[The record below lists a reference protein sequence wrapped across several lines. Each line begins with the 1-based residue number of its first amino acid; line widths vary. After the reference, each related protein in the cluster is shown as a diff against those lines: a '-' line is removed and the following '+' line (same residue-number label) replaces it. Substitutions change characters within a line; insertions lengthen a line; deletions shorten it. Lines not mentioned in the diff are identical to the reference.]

1 MTIYIILIASFC
13 NAIQT
18 YLDKYLVN
26 LGIKKK
32 DYFYYICLLTI
43 PFSLISSIIEIFTN
57 SFKFSFKI
65 IPFILLIIGMFL
77 RYSKQISIVGCLTY
91 LKPYEDQAYL
101 SLNLL
106 IAFLI
111 DIILGIE
118 KFSLLSIISI
128 LITITGVFLIAN
140 SKLKIKSLK
149 KDIIIRIITTLLMN
163 YITHFILKY
172 WSNSCFMLLLNLLLS
187 LIFFKDYKLSSYKE
201 NKKIIKYVFLEQIFG
216 FSYLYLNNY
225 LSFKS
230 VTISSFIRPSSIIIV
245 LLISLIKD
253 KKSKPSLKEILGII
267 LVALGVFLICK

>member
-1 MTIYIILIASFC
+1 MTIYIILIASLGS
-13 NAIQT
+13 AIQT

-43 PFSLISSIIEIFTN
+43 PFSLISLIIEIITN

-77 RYSKQISIVGCLTY
+77 RYKKQISIVGCLKY

-118 KFSLLSIISI
+118 KFKLLSIISI
-128 LITITGVFLIAN
+128 FITITGVFLIAN

-149 KDIIIRIITTLLMN
+149 KDLIIRIITTLLMN
-163 YITHFILKY
+163 YLTHFILQY

-187 LIFFKDYKLSSYKE
+187 LIFLKDYKLSSYKE
-201 NKKIIKYVFLEQIFG
+201 NRKLIKFVFLEQIFG

-225 LSFKS
+225 LSFIS
-230 VTISSFIRPSSIIIV
+230 VTISSFIRPTSIIIV

-253 KKSKPSLKEILGII
+253 KKSRPSLKEILGII

>member
-1 MTIYIILIASFC
+1 MTIYIILIASLSS
-13 NAIQT
+13 AIQT

-43 PFSLISSIIEIFTN
+43 PFSLISLIIEIITN
-57 SFKFSFKI
+57 SFKFSFNI

-77 RYSKQISIVGCLTY
+77 RYKKQISIVGCLKY

-111 DIILGIE
+111 DVILGIE
-118 KFSLLSIISI
+118 KLKLLSIISI
-128 LITITGVFLIAN
+128 LLTLTGVFLIAN

-149 KDIIIRIITTLLMN
+149 KDLVIRIITTLVMN
-163 YITHFILKY
+163 YLTHFILKY

-187 LIFFKDYKLSSYKE
+187 LIFIKDYKIKSYKE
-201 NKKIIKYVFLEQIFG
+201 NKKLLKFIFLEEIFG
-216 FSYLYLNNY
+216 FIYLYLNNY

-230 VTISSFIRPSSIIIV
+230 VTISSFIRPTSIIIV
-245 LLISLIKD
+245 LLISEFKV
-253 KKSKPSLKEILGII
+253 KSKRPTKKEIIGII
-267 LVALGVFLICK
+267 LVALGIFLMCK